1 MSAVRA
7 LHILE
12 VSAPSYRHGRAVSAE
27 PRRKEKRIMD
37 VTLATTAF
45 APVVLGFFGLGT
57 GYLIYGPQEL
67 FGFPRRDASVDRA
80 TGIWGIWLPG
90 FCQFVTGVYLFVA
103 LTWLETLK
111 DPVLYTAALAFS
123 AYGIHWFALGWNR
136 YQGNDVRPTGLM
148 SIAFTIISVLGLVV
162 FFAAGAWPVGILF
175 AGLTG
180 VYVSEFFASFRIG
193 ARTRPPSSMSGA
205 KSGDGV
211 LSGSLGARR
220 APEASVVNPGERAL
234 GFFHLVT
241 GLWLMYLTFSTTLDI
256 SLHSMLP
263 GG

>member
-1 MSAVRA
+1 M
-7 LHILE
+7 
-12 VSAPSYRHGRAVSAE
+12 P
-27 PRRKEKRIMD
+27 
-37 VTLATTAF
+37 VTFATTPF

-103 LTWLETLK
+103 LTWLGSLSE
-111 DPVLYTAALAFS
+111 PILYTAALAFS

-148 SIAFTIISVLGLVV
+148 SIAFIIISVLGVVV
-162 FFAAGAWPVGILF
+162 FFAAGGWPVGILF

-193 ARTRPPSSMSGA
+193 ARHLPPISPNGAATTSSAPKLSVGA
-205 KSGDGV
+205 
-211 LSGSLGARR
+211 ARTP
-220 APEASVVNPGERAL
+220 APSNPGERAL

-241 GLWLMYLTFSTTLDI
+241 GVWLMYLTFAKTLNI
-256 SLHSMLP
+256 SLHYSLP